1 MKVCRGDE
9 KQPWVENEWLK
20 IDARIDTY
28 TRKLHFFWARCV
40 KSNIRKIGD
49 GLVIVKHGFSL
60 C

>member
-49 GLVIVKHGFSL
+49 CEAWI
-60 C
+60 